1 VSIGLSYHETH
12 FFFFPSGDRCLLDEE
27 QALLNGGLD
36 FHYRHRCVALSVRH
50 RAEGAGMYDNQS
62 QIDSET
68 SFSLPVV
75 RRGQITVCSYLILF
89 FPIR

>member
-1 VSIGLSYHETH
+1 
-12 FFFFPSGDRCLLDEE
+12 
-27 QALLNGGLD
+27 
-36 FHYRHRCVALSVRH
+36 VRH
-50 RAEGAGMYDNQS
+50 RAEGAELYDNQS

-89 FPIR
+89 FPTR